1 LKDPYGGE
9 SFIEKSLRKR
19 REAAS
24 EEVEEKPDA
33 ERPEP
38 EKPELEKPQPEV
50 KAVPAIAQESTPV
63 PDDYVPATTW
73 DGLEHI
79 GTLNE
84 WWDQPP
90 TDKDLFV
97 RCVPAL

>member
-9 SFIEKSLRKR
+9 SFVERSMRKR

-33 ERPEP
+33 EKPEP
-38 EKPELEKPQPEV
+38 DKTELEKPQVEV
-50 KAVPAIAQESTPV
+50 EAVPATAQESTPV
-63 PDDYVPATTW
+63 HDDYVPATTW
-73 DGLEHI
+73 DGLEHV

-90 TDKDLFV
+90 TNNDRFV
-97 RCVPAL
+97 TFVPAL